1 MILLWDVLHAII
13 KHFYLEKGV
22 PHVVACPEISALWR
36 SRREDSEFKVS
47 LGYTARAYVL
57 YHQHLRFHNKQH

>member
-13 KHFYLEKGV
+13 KHYLEKSV
-22 PHVVACPEISALWR
+22 PHVVACSVISALWR
-36 SRREDSEFKVS
+36 PRREDSEFKAS

-57 YHQHLRFHNKQH
+57 YHQHLRVHSKQH